1 MERISMQ
8 KLSLD
13 AMARELLE
21 RARAG
26 SGGRAAETV
35 VGGHERVLRQTV
47 IAMMAG
53 SALGDHEN
61 PGEATVH
68 VLTGRVRLTT
78 GDTAWDGRSGDL
90 IIVPDSTHRLA
101 AQEDAVVLL
110 TVAKPQ

>member
-1 MERISMQ
+1 MQ

-26 SGGRAAETV
+26 TGGRAAETV
-35 VGGHERVLRQTV
+35 VGGHEKVIRQTV
-47 IAMMAG
+47 IALAAG

-68 VLTGRVRLTT
+68 VLAGRVRLTA
-78 GDTAWDGRSGDL
+78 GDDAWDGRSGDL
-90 IIVPDSTHRLA
+90 LLVPDATHRLA
-101 AQEDAVVLL
+101 AQEDSVVLL
-110 TVAKPQ
+110 TVAKQR

>member
-1 MERISMQ
+1 MQ

-26 SGGRAAETV
+26 TGGRAAETV
-35 VGGHERVLRQTV
+35 VGGHEKVLRQTV
-47 IAMMAG
+47 IALAAG

-68 VLTGRVRLTT
+68 VLTGRVRLTA
-78 GDTAWDGRSGDL
+78 GDDAWDGRSGDL
-90 IIVPDSTHRLA
+90 LLVPDATHRLA
-101 AQEDAVVLL
+101 AQEDSVVLL
-110 TVAKPQ
+110 TVAKQR